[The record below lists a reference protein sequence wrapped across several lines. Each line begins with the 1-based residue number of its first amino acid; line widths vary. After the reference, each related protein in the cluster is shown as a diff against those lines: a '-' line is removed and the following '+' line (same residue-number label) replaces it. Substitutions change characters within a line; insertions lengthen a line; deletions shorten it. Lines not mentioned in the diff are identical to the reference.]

1 MDYQDSSICDL
12 LEFGCPVDYS
22 SSALPHMLEYRNHHC
37 SLSHADEVT
46 DYLKKESVKG
56 RMAGP
61 FDCIPLD
68 SLMVSPLNTVPKADS
83 DERRVLVDLSW
94 PPGSSV
100 NDEIIK
106 GFYLGQSFTLNFPS
120 VDNICALLVQVGPG
134 AHIYKRDLAQGLSS
148 VPS

>member
-1 MDYQDSSICDL
+1 MT
-12 LEFGCPVDYS
+12 E
-22 SSALPHMLEYRNHHC
+22 
-37 SLSHADEVT
+37 
-46 DYLKKESVKG
+46 
-56 RMAGP
+56 P
-61 FDCIPLD
+61 FECIPLD
-68 SLMVSPLNTVPKADS
+68 SLMVSPLDTVPKADS
-83 DERRVLVDLSW
+83 NERRVLVDLSW